1 MFAACGLMFVSV
13 GILAAS
19 PVIRVK
25 RAPPQAL
32 AEEVA

>member
-1 MFAACGLMFVSV
+1 MLVSV
-13 GILAAS
+13 GILAVS
-19 PVIRVK
+19 PVMRVK